1 MTEKPIIC
9 DPRSHV
15 LLRLSKIGKEKG
27 AKVSLE
33 KGYTI
38 ALPRFEAA
46 ASFQTRFS
54 WQRQRTREAKGRQQF
69 AFTSPLVKAPAQLSS
84 FQYSPINNLG
94 TIRLIR
100 LRPSQDFE
108 AGIRCRL
115 IKTKLKKCSLDLA
128 AHFVALSCVWGD
140 KAERKKL
147 RIGLYALEI
156 TASLEYALR
165 HIRDQNR
172 VSYVWADGVC
182 IDQDSIEDRN
192 LQVSQMGV
200 VYSTARSTIIFLGPS
215 SPESDLVTK
224 IISRGKGPPHILN
237 PANGEDTVATS
248 DTFAYSNMFEEHI
261 MGATWFTRVWV
272 LQELILSVNPL
283 VQFGTRRMSW
293 ADFYTHA
300 QNHRRT
306 SRPELDSF
314 NQIEIIKTKYYAD
327 STNADLRASAI
338 WLLDILDRRRGA
350 GVSDPRDMIYA
361 HLSLCN
367 IALRNYVPVD
377 YSISYEDL

>member
-1 MTEKPIIC
+1 
-9 DPRSHV
+9 
-15 LLRLSKIGKEKG
+15 
-27 AKVSLE
+27 
-33 KGYTI
+33 
-38 ALPRFEAA
+38 
-46 ASFQTRFS
+46 
-54 WQRQRTREAKGRQQF
+54 
-69 AFTSPLVKAPAQLSS
+69 
-84 FQYSPINNLG
+84 
-94 TIRLIR
+94 
-100 LRPSQDFE
+100 
-108 AGIRCRL
+108 
-115 IKTKLKKCSLDLA
+115 
-128 AHFVALSCVWGD
+128 
-140 KAERKKL
+140 
-147 RIGLYALEI
+147 
-156 TASLEYALR
+156 
-165 HIRDQNR
+165 
-172 VSYVWADGVC
+172 
-182 IDQDSIEDRN
+182 
-192 LQVSQMGV
+192 MGV

-215 SPESDLVTK
+215 SPESDLVME

-300 QNHRRT
+300 HNHRRT

-377 YSISYEDL
+377 HSISYEDLYTDLACKYS

>member
-1 MTEKPIIC
+1 M
-9 DPRSHV
+9 
-15 LLRLSKIGKEKG
+15 
-27 AKVSLE
+27 
-33 KGYTI
+33 
-38 ALPRFEAA
+38 
-46 ASFQTRFS
+46 
-54 WQRQRTREAKGRQQF
+54 
-69 AFTSPLVKAPAQLSS
+69 
-84 FQYSPINNLG
+84 
-94 TIRLIR
+94 
-100 LRPSQDFE
+100 
-108 AGIRCRL
+108 
-115 IKTKLKKCSLDLA
+115 
-128 AHFVALSCVWGD
+128 
-140 KAERKKL
+140 
-147 RIGLYALEI
+147 
-156 TASLEYALR
+156 
-165 HIRDQNR
+165 
-172 VSYVWADGVC
+172 
-182 IDQDSIEDRN
+182 
-192 LQVSQMGV
+192 
-200 VYSTARSTIIFLGPS
+200 
-215 SPESDLVTK
+215 K

-300 QNHRRT
+300 HNHRRT

-350 GVSDPRDMIYA
+350 GVSDPGDMIYA

-377 YSISYEDL
+377 HSISYEDLYTDLACKYSRMAGNLGIFILFNRSSGEGRQVLCHRGCQTGQFRHHYSVITSII